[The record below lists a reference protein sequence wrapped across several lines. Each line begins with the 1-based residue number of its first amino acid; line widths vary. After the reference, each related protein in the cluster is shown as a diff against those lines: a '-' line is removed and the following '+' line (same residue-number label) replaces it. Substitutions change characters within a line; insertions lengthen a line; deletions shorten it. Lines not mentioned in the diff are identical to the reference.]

1 MATVEDFR
9 DSNAIPV
16 ILAVAMLIL
25 GICFFLFAILAPDSS
40 IRPFSFSIAFVLGAV
55 SVSKLLDISW
65 YDDKLNKI
73 QKELSRVSPE
83 SCPDYWE
90 TSYSK
95 CQGLSCR
102 PFFSGR
108 NMDGEEGRVWMQ
120 GDAGNDTNVRLK
132 LLKEL
137 SPDALCN
144 HTKSQYP
151 WMEISNSCDTR
162 NRVG

>member
-1 MATVEDFR
+1 MEDFR
-9 DSNAIPV
+9 KTNAVPV
-16 ILAVAMLIL
+16 ILSIAMLIL
-25 GICFFLFAILAPDSS
+25 GMCFFVFAILAPDSS

-55 SVSKLLDISW
+55 SISKLLDISW
-65 YDDKLNKI
+65 YDDKLKKI
-73 QKELSRVSPE
+73 QKQLSKVNPD

-108 NMDGEEGRVWMQ
+108 NMDGEEGTVWMES
-120 GDAGNDTNVRLK
+120 NSRSTKNTNFSLK
-132 LLKEL
+132 QYKEL
-137 SPDALCN
+137 SADSLCN
-144 HTKSQYP
+144 ITNKQYP
-151 WMEISNSCDTR
+151 WMEISNGCDTR

>member
-1 MATVEDFR
+1 MEDFR
-9 DSNAIPV
+9 NSHTIPV

-40 IRPFSFSIAFVLGAV
+40 IRPFSFAIAFVLGAV
-55 SVSKLLDISW
+55 SINKLLDIAW

-73 QKELSRVSPE
+73 HKQLSKVTPD

-95 CQGLSCR
+95 CQGLTCR
-102 PFFSGR
+102 PYFSGR

-120 GDAGNDTNVRLK
+120 GDAGLDSSIRLK
-132 LLKEL
+132 LYKEL
-137 SPDALCN
+137 SADSLCN
-144 HTKSQYP
+144 ATKNQYP

>member
-1 MATVEDFR
+1 MEDFR
-9 DSNAIPV
+9 KSNAIPV

-25 GICFFLFAILAPDSS
+25 GLCFFLFAILAPDSS
-40 IRPFSFSIAFVLGAV
+40 IRPFSFTIAFVLGAV
-55 SVSKLLDISW
+55 SISKLLDISW
-65 YDDKLNKI
+65 YDDKLKKI
-73 QKELSRVSPE
+73 QKQMSKVNPE

-95 CQGLSCR
+95 CDGLKCR
-102 PFFSGR
+102 PYFSGR

-120 GDAGNDTNVRLK
+120 NPATSDTSIRLK
-132 LLKEL
+132 EYKEL
-137 SPDALCN
+137 SADSLCN
-144 HTKSQYP
+144 KTQNQYP